1 VEKWEE
7 IDDFIE
13 HSGIPKILTIEN
25 KNIAK

>member
-13 HSGIPKILTIEN
+13 HSSIPKILTIEN